1 MLQPEPRAIAAPEAG
16 ERRTVQR
23 PQPKREEVMRLAAVA
38 FAAALAASSGG
49 AVAEQVNVTH
59 WGEIMDGLPWAVGIE
74 KGYFKA
80 AGIDI
85 TEVIGSK
92 GGGTTIRNIMA
103 GDLPYGEVSP
113 SAAVAAVRSG
123 IDVKIVN
130 SGVRNDS
137 DFNIAVKRP
146 DIKEI
151 KDLAG
156 NKFGI
161 TSPKSNTDIIGMMI
175 LEKYNIPA
183 DKMPRPS
190 LGSTMA
196 GIQALDSD
204 SVQAV
209 IIQEPLWSKLKDKY
223 HSIGIISDV
232 LPPMLQTV
240 GVASVEFIKAHPE
253 KVRAIIEG
261 RRKGVQFIEQHP
273 EEAAATLTKY
283 YEGLDP
289 KIAREATLP
298 LAKAHYWSE
307 GDIEMDAL
315 EGTIKGMRL
324 VGELDG
330 PFDAKQLVDQSLL
343 PKDLQ
348 R

>member
-1 MLQPEPRAIAAPEAG
+1 MRWAAF
-16 ERRTVQR
+16 
-23 PQPKREEVMRLAAVA
+23 A
-38 FAAALAASSGG
+38 FAATLAASSGA

-113 SAAVAAVRSG
+113 SAAVAAMRAGIEVR
-123 IDVKIVN
+123 IVN

-137 DFNIAVKRP
+137 DFYIAVKRP

-151 KDLAG
+151 KDLSG

-161 TSPKSNTDIIGMMI
+161 TSPKSNTDIVTQMI
-175 LEKYNIPA
+175 LEKYGIPP
-183 DKMPRPS
+183 DKMPRPA
-190 LGSTMA
+190 LGSTAA
-196 GIQALDSD
+196 GIEALNSD

-209 IIQEPLWSKLKDKY
+209 IIQEPLWSKLRDKY
-223 HSIGIISDV
+223 HSIGVISDV

-261 RRKGVQFIEQHP
+261 RRRGVQFIVQQP
-273 EEAAATLTKY
+273 EEAAAILIKY
-283 YEGLDP
+283 YEGLDL
-289 KIAREATLP
+289 KTAREATLP

-315 EGTIKGMRL
+315 EGMIKGMRL
-324 VGELDG
+324 VGELQGD
-330 PFDAKQLVDQSLL
+330 FDVKPLVDQSLL

>member
-1 MLQPEPRAIAAPEAG
+1 
-16 ERRTVQR
+16 
-23 PQPKREEVMRLAAVA
+23 
-38 FAAALAASSGG
+38 
-49 AVAEQVNVTH
+49 
-59 WGEIMDGLPWAVGIE
+59 
-74 KGYFKA
+74 
-80 AGIDI
+80 
-85 TEVIGSK
+85 
-92 GGGTTIRNIMA
+92 
-103 GDLPYGEVSP
+103 
-113 SAAVAAVRSG
+113 
-123 IDVKIVN
+123 
-130 SGVRNDS
+130 
-137 DFNIAVKRP
+137 
-146 DIKEI
+146 
-151 KDLAG
+151 
-156 NKFGI
+156 
-161 TSPKSNTDIIGMMI
+161 MMI
-175 LEKYNIPA
+175 LEKYKIPA

-209 IIQEPLWSKLKDKY
+209 IIQEPLWSKLKGKY
-223 HSIGIISDV
+223 HSIGVISDV

-273 EEAAATLTKY
+273 EDAAQILTKY

-307 GDIEMDAL
+307 GDVEMDAL

-324 VGELDG
+324 VGELEG
-330 PFDAKQLVDQSLL
+330 PFDTKSLVDQSML

-348 R
+348 H

>member
-1 MLQPEPRAIAAPEAG
+1 
-16 ERRTVQR
+16 
-23 PQPKREEVMRLAAVA
+23 MRLAAFA
-38 FAAALAASSGG
+38 FAAALAASSGA
-49 AVAEQVNVTH
+49 AVSEQVNVTH

-74 KGYFKA
+74 KGYFKE
-80 AGIDI
+80 AGINI

-103 GDLPYGEVSP
+103 GELPYGEVSP
-113 SAAVAAVRSG
+113 SAAIAAARSG
-123 IDVKIVN
+123 IALKIVN

-146 DIKEI
+146 EIKEI
-151 KDLAG
+151 KDLSG
-156 NKFGI
+156 HKFGI
-161 TSPKSNTDIIGMMI
+161 TSPKSNTDIITQMI
-175 LEKYNIPA
+175 LEKYGIPPE
-183 DKMPRPS
+183 KMPRPS
-190 LGSTMA
+190 IGSTA
-196 GIQALDSD
+196 ANIEALNSD

-223 HSIGIISDV
+223 HSIGVISDV

-240 GVASVEFIKAHPE
+240 GIASVEFIKAHPE

-261 RRKGVQFIEQHP
+261 RRRGVQFIAQHP
-273 EEAAATLTKY
+273 EEAAEILTKY

-289 KIAREATLP
+289 KIAREATIP

-307 GDIEMDAL
+307 GDIEMGPL
-315 EGTIKGMRL
+315 EETVKGMRL
-324 VGELDG
+324 VGELQGGYDV
-330 PFDAKQLVDQSLL
+330 KQLVDQSLL

>member
-1 MLQPEPRAIAAPEAG
+1 MRWAAF
-16 ERRTVQR
+16 
-23 PQPKREEVMRLAAVA
+23 A
-38 FAAALAASSGG
+38 FAATLAASSG
-49 AVAEQVNVTH
+49 AALAEQVNVTH

-103 GDLPYGEVSP
+103 GELPYGEVSP

-123 IDVKIVN
+123 IAVKIVN

-151 KDLAG
+151 KDLSG

-161 TSPKSNTDIIGMMI
+161 TSPKSNTDIITQMI
-175 LEKYNIPA
+175 LEKYNIPP

-196 GIQALDSD
+196 GIEALNSD

-209 IIQEPLWSKLKDKY
+209 IIQEPLWSKLKGKY

-240 GVASVEFIKAHPE
+240 GVASVDFIKAHPE

-261 RRKGVQFIEQHP
+261 RRRGVQFIVQHP
-273 EEAAATLTKY
+273 EDAAQILTKY
-283 YEGLDP
+283 YEGLDL
-289 KIAREATLP
+289 KIAREATIP

-315 EGTIKGMRL
+315 EGTIKGLRL
-324 VGELDG
+324 VGELEG
-330 PFDAKQLVDQSLL
+330 QFDTKQLVDQSLL

>member
-1 MLQPEPRAIAAPEAG
+1 MKWAAF
-16 ERRTVQR
+16 
-23 PQPKREEVMRLAAVA
+23 A
-38 FAAALAASSGG
+38 FAAALAASSGA

-103 GDLPYGEVSP
+103 GELPYGEASP

-123 IDVKIVN
+123 IAVKIVN

-151 KDLAG
+151 KDLSG

-161 TSPKSNTDIIGMMI
+161 TSPKSNTDIITQMI
-175 LEKYNIPA
+175 LEKYNIPP

-196 GIQALDSD
+196 GIEALNSD

-209 IIQEPLWSKLKDKY
+209 IIQEPLWSKLKGKY

-240 GVASVEFIKAHPE
+240 GVASVDFIKAHPE

-261 RRKGVQFIEQHP
+261 RRRGVQFIVQHP
-273 EEAAATLTKY
+273 EDAAQILTKY
-283 YEGLDP
+283 YEGLDL
-289 KIAREATLP
+289 KIAREATIP

-315 EGTIKGMRL
+315 EGTIKGLRL
-324 VGELDG
+324 VGELEG
-330 PFDAKQLVDQSLL
+330 EFDTKQLVDQSLL

>member
-1 MLQPEPRAIAAPEAG
+1 MRWAAF
-16 ERRTVQR
+16 
-23 PQPKREEVMRLAAVA
+23 A
-38 FAAALAASSGG
+38 FAATLAASSGA

-103 GDLPYGEVSP
+103 GDLPYGEVAP
-113 SAAVAAVRSG
+113 SAAVAAVRAG
-123 IDVKIVN
+123 IAVRIVN
-130 SGVRNDS
+130 GGVRNDS
-137 DFNIAVKRP
+137 DFYIAVKRP
-146 DIKEI
+146 EIKEI
-151 KDLAG
+151 KDLSG

-161 TSPKSNTDIIGMMI
+161 TSPKSNTDVVTQMI
-175 LEKYNIPA
+175 LEKYGIPP
-183 DKMPRPS
+183 DKMPRPA
-190 LGSTMA
+190 LGSTAA
-196 GIQALDSD
+196 GIEALNSD
-204 SVQAV
+204 SVQA
-209 IIQEPLWSKLKDKY
+209 IIMQEPLWSKLRGKY
-223 HSIGIISDV
+223 HSIGVISEV

-240 GVASVEFIKAHPE
+240 GVASVEFIKSHPE

-261 RRKGVQFIEQHP
+261 RRRGVQFIVQHP
-273 EEAAATLTKY
+273 VEAAEILTKY
-283 YEGLDP
+283 YEGLDL
-289 KIAREATLP
+289 KTAREATIP
-298 LAKAHYWSE
+298 LAKSQYWSE

-315 EGTIKGMRL
+315 EGTINGLRL
-324 VGELDG
+324 VGELQG
-330 PFDAKQLVDQSLL
+330 EFDVKQLVDQSLL

>member
-1 MLQPEPRAIAAPEAG
+1 MRAG
-16 ERRTVQR
+16 RRTRANGGRARR
-23 PQPKREEVMRLAAVA
+23 PQSYREDFMRWAAFA
-38 FAAALAASSGG
+38 FAATLAASSGA

-113 SAAVAAVRSG
+113 SAAVAAVRAG
-123 IDVKIVN
+123 IAVKIVN

-137 DFNIAVKRP
+137 DFYIAVKRP

-161 TSPKSNTDIIGMMI
+161 TSPKSNTDIVTQMI
-175 LEKYNIPA
+175 LEKYGIPP
-183 DKMPRPS
+183 DKMPRPA
-190 LGSTMA
+190 LGSTAA
-196 GIQALDSD
+196 GIEALNSD

-209 IIQEPLWSKLKDKY
+209 IIQEPLWSKLRDRY
-223 HSIGIISDV
+223 HSSSRI
-232 LPPMLQTV
+232 P
-240 GVASVEFIKAHPE
+240 
-253 KVRAIIEG
+253 
-261 RRKGVQFIEQHP
+261 RRSARSSKD
-273 EEAAATLTKY
+273 AAAASSSSSSIPMTP
-283 YEGLDP
+283 P
-289 KIAREATLP
+289 K
-298 LAKAHYWSE
+298 S
-307 GDIEMDAL
+307 
-315 EGTIKGMRL
+315 
-324 VGELDG
+324 
-330 PFDAKQLVDQSLL
+330 
-343 PKDLQ
+343 
-348 R
+348 

>member
-1 MLQPEPRAIAAPEAG
+1 MKWAAF
-16 ERRTVQR
+16 
-23 PQPKREEVMRLAAVA
+23 A
-38 FAAALAASSGG
+38 FAAALAASSGA

-103 GDLPYGEVSP
+103 GELPYGEVSP

-123 IDVKIVN
+123 IAVTIVN

-151 KDLAG
+151 KDLSG

-161 TSPKSNTDIIGMMI
+161 TSPKSNTDIITQMI
-175 LEKYNIPA
+175 LEKYNIPP

-196 GIQALDSD
+196 GIEALNSD

-209 IIQEPLWSKLKDKY
+209 IIQEPLWSKLKGKY

-240 GVASVEFIKAHPE
+240 GVASVDFIKAHPE

-261 RRKGVQFIEQHP
+261 RRRGVQFIVQHP
-273 EEAAATLTKY
+273 EDAAQILTKY
-283 YEGLDP
+283 YEGLDL
-289 KIAREATLP
+289 KIAREATIP

-315 EGTIKGMRL
+315 EGTIKGLRL
-324 VGELDG
+324 VGELEG
-330 PFDAKQLVDQSLL
+330 QFDTKQLVDQSLL